1 MGYHAFDWRAW
12 SIKPENKKLI
22 AENMAKAVNRFK
34 REQWLWEAKY
44 EYLTMAYH
52 PSHNTGDMANAGASA
67 GTTTQDEI
75 EVDLSAFAV
84 PRSIATMAIGFSAA
98 TQRFLS
104 EDGTLVYD
112 ESRTGRNQFRP
123 IFKIYS

>member
-22 AENMAKAVNRFK
+22 AENMAKAVNKFK

-52 PSHNTGDMANAGASA
+52 PSQVANDTTNAGTSL
-67 GTTTQDEI
+67 GQEI
-75 EVDLSAFAV
+75 EIDLSRFTLGVRATG
-84 PRSIATMAIGFSAA
+84 TMAVGFGGETFL
-98 TQRFLS
+98 TQ
-104 EDGTLVYD
+104 DGTLVYD
-112 ESRTGRNQFRP
+112 ETGNNDFRP
-123 IFKIYS
+123 VYKIYS

>member
-12 SIKPENKKLI
+12 SLKPENKTLI
-22 AENMAKAVNRFK
+22 AENMSKAVNKFK

-52 PSHNTGDMANAGASA
+52 PSQVSDAQANA

-75 EVDLSAFAV
+75 EVDISNFTTPRAV
-84 PRSIATMAIGFSAA
+84 ATMAIVVNSAK
-98 TQRFLS
+98 QFLGM
-104 EDGTLVYD
+104 DGTLVYD
-112 ESRTGRNQFRP
+112 ETGNNEFRP